1 MLGAYW
7 RLLRQNRNFRRLWLA
22 QVVSEA
28 GDWFYSLGIYTMLL
42 DLTGQATSI
51 ALALVFQVLP
61 QTFAGPA
68 AGVVNDR
75 LSRKQVMIATDVSRI
90 FIVLAMLLVRGARET
105 WLLYLL
111 LVLETVMAAF
121 FEPARNAAVPN
132 IVSSEEILTANT
144 LSASTW
150 SFILAVGATLGGI
163 VAALFGRTTVFILN
177 ALSFL
182 ASALLIRRMT
192 FHEPHRAG
200 AVPFRLRE
208 LFDFSP
214 TLDGLRYMRLNPRLF
229 FPLFL
234 KISTGILAASW
245 VVFPIYASRIFL
257 LPGLTIQRNTM
268 LVTSLLA
275 GARGVGALLGPLSTS
290 KWAGDSQRRMSQLI
304 LGGFALAAGGYMVF
318 ANASSIPTAA
328 AGLLIAHSGGAI
340 IWVNSTT
347 LLQINSEDR
356 FRGRVFAAD
365 LAIAMLTV
373 ACSGF
378 AAGQA
383 IDHGA
388 SPRTAAWA
396 IAVAEI
402 VLGITW
408 AFALRL
414 WNRDPNLV
422 SPPRL

>member
-1 MLGAYW
+1 MLAAYW

-28 GDWFYSLGIYTMLL
+28 GDWFYSLVIYTMLL

-68 AGVVNDR
+68 AGVINDR
-75 LSRKQVMIATDVSRI
+75 LSRKQVMIVTDVARI
-90 FIVLAMLLVRGARET
+90 FVVLAMLLVRGASET

-111 LVLETVMAAF
+111 LTLETVMAAF
-121 FEPARNAAVPN
+121 FEPARNAVVPN

-163 VAALFGRTTVFILN
+163 IAALFGRTTVFVLN

-182 ASALLIRRMT
+182 ASALLIGRMT

-200 AVPFRLRE
+200 ALPFHLRE

-214 TLDGLRYMRLNPRLF
+214 TLDGFRYMRQNPRLV

-245 VVFPIYASRIFL
+245 VVFPIYASKIFL

-275 GARGVGALLGPLSTS
+275 GARGVGALLGPLLTS
-290 KWAGDSQRRMSQLI
+290 GWAGDSQRRMSQII
-304 LGGFALAAGGYMVF
+304 LGGFVLAAAGYAIF
-318 ANASSIPTAA
+318 ASASSIPSAA

-373 ACSGF
+373 GCSGF

-383 IDHGA
+383 IDHGI
-388 SPRTAAWA
+388 SPRTAAWG

-414 WNRDPNLV
+414 WNRDPSLA
-422 SPPRL
+422 SEPRL

>member
-1 MLGAYW
+1 MLASYW
-7 RLLRQNRNFRRLWLA
+7 RLLRQNRNFRRLWLS

-28 GDWFYSLGIYTMLL
+28 GDWFYSLAIYTMLL
-42 DLTGQATSI
+42 DLTGHATSI

-75 LSRKQVMIATDVSRI
+75 LSRKQVMIVTDVARV
-90 FIVLAMLLVRGARET
+90 FIVLGMLLVRGSRDT

-111 LVLETVMAAF
+111 LTLETVMAAF
-121 FEPARNAAVPN
+121 FEPARNAVVPN
-132 IVSSEEILTANT
+132 IVSPEEILTANT

-150 SFILAVGATLGGI
+150 SFILATGATLGGI

-182 ASALLIRRMT
+182 ASALLVGRMH
-192 FHEPHRAG
+192 FDEPHRAG
-200 AVPFRLRE
+200 AAPFRLRE

-214 TLDGLRYMRLNPRLF
+214 TLEGLRYMRGKPRLF

-234 KISTGILAASW
+234 KISTGVLAASW
-245 VVFPIYASRIFL
+245 VVFPIYGSKIFL

-268 LVTSLLA
+268 LVTSILA
-275 GARGVGALLGPLSTS
+275 GARGVGALIGPLLSS
-290 KWAGDSQRRMSQLI
+290 GWAGDSQRRMSRLI
-304 LGGFALAAGGYMVF
+304 LIGFLL
-318 ANASSIPTAA
+318 AA
-328 AGLLIAHSGGAI
+328 AGYVVFAKAPGLPLACAGLFIAHGGGAI

-373 ACSGF
+373 ASCGF

-383 IDHGA
+383 IDHGT
-388 SPRTAAWA
+388 SPRTVAFA
-396 IAVAEI
+396 IALAQI
-402 VLGITW
+402 VLAITW

-414 WNRDPNLV
+414 WKREPKREPYHTL
-422 SPPRL
+422 